1 MYRLTDTQ
9 SRSLL
14 HAGGLHTTGDRGKNA
29 ALAAPTQQTTT
40 NPKGGTMRRIKSK
53 AVVLAVILATAGALA
68 ACGDDSDSED
78 TATADTT
85 EVAEEAATEDTTA
98 AEEATPTEAGGP
110 DLSALSGKTIGI
122 ISLAPGLEPVDR
134 LQAGVVEC
142 AEANGGS
149 TQVFDAKGG
158 TEAVQAFEQ
167 ANNAGVDA
175 IYNVANDIG
184 NGSLDAALKTA
195 GDAGRP
201 VVTVWGGQRTGSY
214 SITGLEFQS
223 AARVGQY
230 VIDRIAAESGGI
242 AAGDVLIV
250 NARVTP
256 SLRQRADAL
265 KAMTGKGSEYPDIK
279 VTEVE
284 VDLANA
290 VADAQAKVEQAF
302 QANPDIKAVYA
313 SFDSLGQGAAAAVD
327 GLDTKAFVVSFN
339 GDSTA
344 LDMIR
349 AGKSFAATA
358 ANDLEGTASL
368 GCELLA
374 KLIAGEKPE
383 ATTYWMDSPLVTNK
397 NVPASGFATGP
408 GSFTLYNP

>member
-1 MYRLTDTQ
+1 M
-9 SRSLL
+9 
-14 HAGGLHTTGDRGKNA
+14 
-29 ALAAPTQQTTT
+29 
-40 NPKGGTMRRIKSK
+40 KSK
-53 AVVLAVILATAGALA
+53 AVALAVVLATAGALA
-68 ACGDDSDSED
+68 ACGDDSDSTD

-85 EVAEEAATEDTTA
+85 AVAEEAATEEAATEDTVA
-98 AEEATPTEAGGP
+98 AEEAAPAESAGA
-110 DLSALSGKTIGI
+110 DLSALSGKAVGI

-142 AEANGGS
+142 VEANGGS

-184 NGSLDAALKTA
+184 NGSLDAALKAA

-230 VIDRIAAESGGI
+230 VIDRIAAENGGA

-256 SLRQRADAL
+256 SLRQRADAF
-265 KAMTGKGSEYPDIK
+265 KAMVGEGSEYPDIK

-327 GLDTKAFVVSFN
+327 GLGNKAFVVSFN
-339 GDSTA
+339 GDSSA

-374 KLIAGEKPE
+374 KLIAGETPE

-408 GSFTLYNP
+408 GSFTLFN

>member
-1 MYRLTDTQ
+1 MRNKKRT
-9 SRSLL
+9 LL
-14 HAGGLHTTGDRGKNA
+14 
-29 ALAAPTQQTTT
+29 ALA
-40 NPKGGTMRRIKSK
+40 
-53 AVVLAVILATAGALA
+53 VVVATAGGLA
-68 ACGDDSDSED
+68 ACGDDDSASSDETTAAAEDTAAEDTAAED
-78 TATADTT
+78 TAT
-85 EVAEEAATEDTTA
+85 EDTATDA
-98 AEEATPTEAGGP
+98 AGP
-110 DLSALSGKTIGI
+110 DLSAFNGKTVGI

-142 AEANGGS
+142 VEANGGS

-158 TEAVQAFEQ
+158 VEAVQAFEQ
-167 ANNAGVDA
+167 ANGAGVDA
-175 IYNVANDIG
+175 IYNVANDVG
-184 NGSLDAALKTA
+184 NGSLDAALATA
-195 GDAGRP
+195 GEANRP
-201 VVTVWGGQRTGSY
+201 VVTVWGGQRLGSY

-230 VIDRIAAESGGI
+230 VIDRIAAENGGNPE
-242 AAGDVLIV
+242 GDVLIV

-256 SLRQRADAL
+256 SLRQRADAF
-265 KAMTGKGSEYPDIK
+265 KAMVGEDSEYPGIS

-327 GLDTKAFVVSFN
+327 GLGANAFVVSFN
-339 GDSTA
+339 GDSSA

-349 AGKSFAATA
+349 SGKSFKATA

-368 GCELLA
+368 GCEVLA
-374 KLIAGEKPE
+374 KLLAGETPE
-383 ATTYWMDSPLVTNK
+383 ATTYWMDSPLVTDK

-408 GSFTLYNP
+408 GAFTLFNP

>member
-1 MYRLTDTQ
+1 MRNRKSALVALALVVA
-9 SRSLL
+9 S
-14 HAGGLHTTGDRGKNA
+14 AGGLAACSSDDSSSSEETTV
-29 ALAAPTQQTTT
+29 
-40 NPKGGTMRRIKSK
+40 
-53 AVVLAVILATAGALA
+53 AVTDTAG
-68 ACGDDSDSED
+68 E
-78 TATADTT
+78 T
-85 EVAEEAATEDTTA
+85 ATEDTAA
-98 AEEATPTEAGGP
+98 AETDEAAGP
-110 DLSALSGKTIGI
+110 DLSAFEGKTVGI

-134 LQAGVVEC
+134 LQAGVVDC
-142 AEANGGS
+142 VEANGGS

-158 TEAVQAFEQ
+158 VEAVQAFEQ
-167 ANNAGVDA
+167 ANAAGVNA

-184 NGSLDAALKTA
+184 NGSLDAALAEA
-195 GDAGRP
+195 GDAKRP
-201 VVTVWGGQRTGSY
+201 VVTVWGGQRQGSY

-230 VIDRIAAESGGI
+230 VIDRIAAENNGNAEGS
-242 AAGDVLIV
+242 VLIV

-256 SLRQRADAL
+256 SLRQRADAF
-265 KAMTGKGSEYPDIK
+265 KAMVGENSEYPGID

-284 VDLANA
+284 IDLANA

-327 GLDTKAFVVSFN
+327 GLGAKAFVVSFN
-339 GDSTA
+339 GDSSA

-349 AGKSFAATA
+349 SGSSFTATA

-374 KLIAGEKPE
+374 QLLAGGTPE
-383 ATTYWMDSPLVTNK
+383 ATTYWMDSPLVTDK

-408 GSFTLYNP
+408 GAFTLYNP

>member
-1 MYRLTDTQ
+1 MNRL
-9 SRSLL
+9 
-14 HAGGLHTTGDRGKNA
+14 
-29 ALAAPTQQTTT
+29 
-40 NPKGGTMRRIKSK
+40 KSK
-53 AVVLAVILATAGALA
+53 AVALVVVLATAGALA
-68 ACGDDSDSED
+68 ACGDDSDSAE

-85 EVAEEAATEDTTA
+85 AVAEETTAEEAATEDTVA
-98 AEEATPTEAGGP
+98 AEEAAPAGA
-110 DLSALSGKTIGI
+110 DLSALSGKAVGI

-142 AEANGGS
+142 VEANGGS

-184 NGSLDAALKTA
+184 NGSLDAALKAA

-230 VIDRIAAESGGI
+230 VIDRIAAENGGT

-265 KAMTGKGSEYPDIK
+265 KAMVGEGSEYPDIS

-327 GLDTKAFVVSFN
+327 GLGNKAFVVSFN
-339 GDSTA
+339 GDSSA

-374 KLIAGEKPE
+374 KLIAGETPD

-408 GSFTLYNP
+408 GSFKLFN

>member
-1 MYRLTDTQ
+1 MRI
-9 SRSLL
+9 RRK
-14 HAGGLHTTGDRGKNA
+14 AV
-29 ALAAPTQQTTT
+29 ALA
-40 NPKGGTMRRIKSK
+40 
-53 AVVLAVILATAGALA
+53 VVLATAGALA
-68 ACGDDSDSED
+68 ACGDDNGSTD
-78 TATADTT
+78 TATEETT
-85 EVAEEAATEDTTA
+85 AAAAEETATEDTTA
-98 AEEATPTEAGGP
+98 AEEEAAEETEAAGA
-110 DLSALSGKTIGI
+110 DLSALSGKSVGI

-134 LQAGVVEC
+134 LQAGVVDC
-142 AEANGGS
+142 VEANGGS

-184 NGSLDAALKTA
+184 NGSLDAALKAA
-195 GDAGRP
+195 GDASRP

-230 VIDRIAAESGGI
+230 VIDRIAAENGGT

-256 SLRQRADAL
+256 SLRQRADAF
-265 KAMTGKGSEYPDIK
+265 KAMVGEGSEYPDIT

-327 GLDTKAFVVSFN
+327 GLGNKAFVVSFN
-339 GDSTA
+339 GDSSA

-358 ANDLEGTASL
+358 ANDLEGTATL

-374 KLIAGEKPE
+374 KLLAGETPE